1 MSEKTGAPHIVADKG
16 HPISWVLPK
25 GAISRFGHGSV
36 MAMAV
41 SPDGT
46 YLAAAT
52 KIGLWWYELATMQ
65 PVALW
70 ERERGMLGAITISLD
85 GRLAATGN
93 WDGVIKVWDI
103 QRSTCITKIVRPGLK
118 EPVRRATPIRSLAF
132 SPDNQ
137 HLAATGYSCEIVY
150 TWDPR
155 TGTPLATFHEPQ
167 RETRSSSPSLP
178 RPVVFSPD
186 GRLLAC
192 TAAGTTDGADVVLV
206 WDVVSGE
213 RIACLTEQPR
223 FVRSLCFSPCGQTL
237 AIGSDK
243 GTVQV
248 WNVKTW
254 EQQRVYQNYDGTAR
268 MSVCYSQEGVL
279 HALELENDLE
289 SGTVVVWDV
298 ERHEKRYTYVE
309 KEWETETALFS
320 SSSHFVVAGE
330 KEWAVWSP
338 GDTNP
343 RKLPYLHVNGTPNSI
358 AFSQDGKKLAAGR
371 YGSTLFWNIAN
382 PMQPPTFFKISDD
395 PQDVFVSTSEK
406 IHLTAFAYDEN
417 SVKITVQ
424 IGETDENTTSMTLT
438 LPDPETEV
446 TAAAH
451 APLRHLIACG
461 DSKGRLHVWDMRS
474 GDVRCVLTH
483 SLPLCFHTQTPLE
496 GKWDD
501 DKIDRLIFSQDGK
514 HLVSIPSSSGTMA
527 NLWDIDTGKEIP
539 EFRVN
544 SFSTVAF
551 SPCGHKIACG
561 MGNQIRLWDVNRCRT
576 LWTLPHGPYL
586 RALAFSPCG
595 KYLAS
600 GVWWN
605 PSVETEKVPIR
616 LWEVATGENIATFW
630 GHPTDIQDLAFSP
643 DGTLLASGSFDSTI
657 LLWDLKSVQSLVIN
671 GENCDKSL

>member
-1 MSEKTGAPHIVADKG
+1 MPEKTGSTPIVADKG
-16 HPISWVLPK
+16 HPMSWALPD

-41 SPDGT
+41 SPDGA

-52 KIGLWWYELATMQ
+52 KIGLWWYDLATMQ

-70 ERERGMLGAITISLD
+70 EKERGMLGAIAISPD

-103 QRSTCITKIVRPGLK
+103 QRNVCITKIVRPGVK
-118 EPVRRATPIRSLAF
+118 NPHPGTAIQSLAF

-137 HLAATGYSCEIVY
+137 HLAATGSRCEIVY

-155 TGTPLATFHEPQ
+155 TGTPLATFHDPQ
-167 RETRSSSPSLP
+167 RETRSSYPSLP
-178 RPVVFSPD
+178 RPVAFSPD
-186 GRLLAC
+186 SRLLAC
-192 TAAGTTDGADVVLV
+192 TAPAGTTDGPDVVLV
-206 WDVVSGE
+206 WDVVTGE
-213 RIACLTEQPR
+213 RIACLTEQPS

-254 EQQRVYQNYDGTAR
+254 EQQRVYQNYDGTSR

-279 HALELENDLE
+279 HTLENTLE

-309 KEWETETALFS
+309 KEWEIEKALFS
-320 SSSHFVVAGE
+320 SSSHFVVAGA
-330 KEWAVWSP
+330 KGWAVWSP

-343 RKLPYLHVNGTPNSI
+343 RKLPHLHVGVPNSV
-358 AFSQDGKKLAAGR
+358 AFSQDGKKVVAGG
-371 YGSTLFWNIAN
+371 YGSTLFWDIAN
-382 PMQPPTFFKISDD
+382 PMQPPTFFKISDA
-395 PQDVFVSTSEK
+395 PQAVSVSTSEK
-406 IHLTAFAYDEN
+406 IHSTAFAYDEN
-417 SVKITVQ
+417 TVKITVK
-424 IGETDENTTSMTLT
+424 IGEADENTTPMTLT
-438 LPDPETEV
+438 LPDPEAVV

-451 APLRHLIACG
+451 APLRNLIACA
-461 DSKGRLHVWDMRS
+461 DSKGHLYVWDMRS

-483 SLPLCFHTQTPLE
+483 TLPLE
-496 GKWDD
+496 GNWDD
-501 DKIDRLIFSQDGK
+501 DHNRISRLIFSQDGK
-514 HLVSIPSSSGTMA
+514 HLVSVPSSFGTMA
-527 NLWDIDTGKEIP
+527 NLWDIDTGKENP

-544 SFSTVAF
+544 HVFTVAF
-551 SPCGHKIACG
+551 SPCGHKIACS
-561 MGNQIRLWDVNRCRT
+561 MGNQIRLWDINSCRT
-576 LWTLPHGPYL
+576 FWTLPHDPNL

-605 PSVETEKVPIR
+605 RGVETEKVPIR

-630 GHPTDIQDLAFSP
+630 GHPTDVQDLAFSP
-643 DGTLLASGSFDSTI
+643 DGTLLASGSFDGTI
-657 LLWDLKSVQSLVIN
+657 LLWDLKSVMGS
-671 GENCDKSL
+671 

>member
-1 MSEKTGAPHIVADKG
+1 MSEKTGATSIVADKG
-16 HPISWVLPK
+16 HPMSWALPE
-25 GAISRFGHGSV
+25 GAISRFGHGAV

-41 SPDGT
+41 SPDGA

-70 ERERGMLGAITISLD
+70 EKERGMLGAIAISPD

-103 QRSTCITKIVRPGLK
+103 QRSTCITKIVRPGVK
-118 EPVRRATPIRSLAF
+118 KPHPGTAIQSLAF

-137 HLAATGYSCEIVY
+137 HLAATGSRCEIVY

-155 TGTPLATFHEPQ
+155 TGTPLATFHDPQ
-167 RETRSSSPSLP
+167 RETRSLYPSLR
-178 RPVVFSPD
+178 RPVAFSPD
-186 GRLLAC
+186 SRLLAC
-192 TAAGTTDGADVVLV
+192 TAPAGTTDGPDVVLV
-206 WDVVSGE
+206 WDVVTGD
-213 RIACLTEQPR
+213 RIACLTEQPS

-254 EQQRVYQNYDGTAR
+254 EQQRVYQNYDATAR

-279 HALELENDLE
+279 HATENTPE
-289 SGTVVVWDV
+289 SGTASVWDV

-309 KEWETETALFS
+309 KEWEIKKALFS
-320 SSSHFVVAGE
+320 SSSHFVVAGT

-338 GDTNP
+338 GDTTP
-343 RKLPYLHVNGTPNSI
+343 RKLPHLHVSFPSSV
-358 AFSQDGKKLAAGR
+358 AFSQDGKKVAAGR
-371 YGSTLFWNIAN
+371 YGSTLFWDIAN
-382 PMQPPTFFKISDD
+382 PMQPPTFFKTSDD
-395 PQDVFVSTSEK
+395 ARAFSVPPSEK
-406 IHLTAFAYDEN
+406 IHSTAFAYDEN
-417 SVKITVQ
+417 SVKITVK
-424 IGETDENTTSMTLT
+424 IGETDENTSPLTFT
-438 LPDPETEV
+438 LPDPEAMV

-451 APLRHLIACG
+451 APLRNLIACA
-461 DSKGRLHVWDMRS
+461 DSKGHLYVWDMKS
-474 GDVRCVLTH
+474 GDVRWVFTH
-483 SLPLCFHTQTPLE
+483 SPPLCFHTQTPLE

-501 DKIDRLIFSQDGK
+501 DKISRLIFSHDGK

-544 SFSTVAF
+544 HVYTVAF

-561 MGNQIRLWDVNRCRT
+561 MGNKIRLWDVNSCRT
-576 LWTLPHGPYL
+576 FWTLPHDPYP

-600 GVWWN
+600 GLWWN
-605 PSVETEKVPIR
+605 RGVETEKVPIC
-616 LWEVATGENIATFW
+616 LWEVASGENIATFW

-643 DGTLLASGSFDSTI
+643 DGTLLASGSFDGTI
-657 LLWDLKSVQSLVIN
+657 LLWDLKSVMGS
-671 GENCDKSL
+671 

>member
-1 MSEKTGAPHIVADKG
+1 MSKKTGFTSIVADKG
-16 HPISWVLPK
+16 HPMSWVLPD
-25 GAISRFGHGSV
+25 GAISRFGRGYVH
-36 MAMAV
+36 AMAV

-70 ERERGMLGAITISLD
+70 DRERGMLGAIAISHD

-103 QRSTCITKIVRPGLK
+103 QRSTCITKIMRPGLK
-118 EPVRRATPIRSLAF
+118 EPVPRTTAIRSLAF

-137 HLAATGYSCEIVY
+137 HLAATGFRCEIVY
-150 TWDPR
+150 TWNPR
-155 TGTPLATFHEPQ
+155 TGTPLATFHEPE

-186 GRLLAC
+186 SRLLAY
-192 TAAGTTDGADVVLV
+192 TAAGTTDGSDVVLV
-206 WDVVSGE
+206 WDVVTGE

-254 EQQRVYQNYDGTAR
+254 EQQRVYQNYDATAR

-279 HALELENDLE
+279 HATENTLE
-289 SGTVVVWDV
+289 SGTVVLWDV

-309 KEWETETALFS
+309 KEWETEKALFS
-320 SSSHFVVAGE
+320 SSSHFVVAGG
-330 KEWAVWSP
+330 KEWAIWSP

-358 AFSQDGKKLAAGR
+358 AFSQDGKKVAAGK
-371 YGSTLFWNIAN
+371 YGSTLFWDIAN

-395 PQDVFVSTSEK
+395 PQDVFVFISEK

-417 SVKITVQ
+417 SVKITVK
-424 IGETDENTTSMTLT
+424 IGETDENTTPMTLT
-438 LPDPETEV
+438 LPDPEAVV

-461 DSKGRLHVWDMRS
+461 DNKGRLYVWDMRS
-474 GDVRCVLTH
+474 GDVRWVLTH
-483 SLPLCFHTQTPLE
+483 SLPLE
-496 GKWDD
+496 GNWDD
-501 DKIDRLIFSQDGK
+501 DHNRISHLIFSHDGK
-514 HLVSIPSSSGTMA
+514 HLVSVPSSSGTMA

-539 EFRVN
+539 DFRDNPVDA
-544 SFSTVAF
+544 VAF
-551 SPCGHKIACG
+551 SPCGDKIACC
-561 MGNQIRLWDVNRCRT
+561 MEKKIRLWDVNSCRT
-576 LWTLPHGPYL
+576 LWTLPHDVYPN
-586 RALAFSPCG
+586 ALAFSPCG

-600 GVWWN
+600 GLWWN
-605 PSVETEKVPIR
+605 PSVETEKVPIH
-616 LWEVATGENIATFW
+616 LWEVASGENIATFW

-643 DGTLLASGSFDSTI
+643 DGTLLASGSFDGTI
-657 LLWDLKSVQSLVIN
+657 LLWDVKSAIDS
-671 GENCDKSL
+671 

>member
-1 MSEKTGAPHIVADKG
+1 MPEKTEATPIAADKG
-16 HPISWVLPK
+16 HPMNWALPD

-70 ERERGMLGAITISLD
+70 DRERGMLGAIAISHD

-93 WDGVIKVWDI
+93 WDGVIKVWDL
-103 QRSTCITKIVRPGLK
+103 QRSTCITKIVRPGVK
-118 EPVRRATPIRSLAF
+118 NPHHGTAIQSLAF

-137 HLAATGYSCEIVY
+137 HLAATGMRCEIVY

-167 RETRSSSPSLP
+167 RETRSLYPTLT
-178 RPVVFSPD
+178 RPVAFSPD
-186 GRLLAC
+186 SRLLAC
-192 TAAGTTDGADVVLV
+192 TAPAGATDGPDVVLV

-213 RIACLTEQPR
+213 RIACLTEQQR

-237 AIGSDK
+237 AIGGYK

-254 EQQRVYQNYDGTAR
+254 EQQRVYQNYDGASR
-268 MSVCYSQEGVL
+268 MRVCYSQEGVL
-279 HALELENDLE
+279 HALENTLE

-309 KEWETETALFS
+309 KEWEIEAALFS

-338 GDTNP
+338 GDTIP
-343 RKLPYLHVNGTPNSI
+343 RKLPHSHVYTPNSV
-358 AFSQDGKKLAAGR
+358 AFSQDGKKVAAGG
-371 YGSTLFWNIAN
+371 YGSTLFWDIAN
-382 PMQPPTFFKISDD
+382 PMQPPTFLKISDD
-395 PQDVFVSTSEK
+395 PQAVSVFTSEK
-406 IHLTAFAYDEN
+406 IHSTAFAYDEN
-417 SVKITVQ
+417 SVKMTVK

-438 LPDPETEV
+438 LPDPEAVV

-451 APLRHLIACG
+451 APLRHLIAG
-461 DSKGRLHVWDMRS
+461 ADSKGRLYLWNMRS
-474 GDVRCVLTH
+474 GAITH
-483 SLPLCFHTQTPLE
+483 TLLLE
-496 GKWDD
+496 GDWDD
-501 DKIDRLIFSQDGK
+501 AHINRLIFSQEGK
-514 HLVSIPSSSGTMA
+514 HLVSVPNSSNTMA

-539 EFRVN
+539 EFRVDRVD
-544 SFSTVAF
+544 TVAF

-561 MGNQIRLWDVNRCRT
+561 MATEIRLWDVNNCRT
-576 LWTLPHGPYL
+576 LLTLPHAPTNGNP

-595 KYLAS
+595 QYLAS

-605 PSVETEKVPIR
+605 RSVATEKVPIR

-630 GHPTDIQDLAFSP
+630 GHPTDVQDLAFSP
-643 DGTLLASGSFDSTI
+643 DGTLLASGSFDGTI
-657 LLWDLKSVQSLVIN
+657 LLWDVKSVIDS
-671 GENCDKSL
+671 

>member
-1 MSEKTGAPHIVADKG
+1 MSEKTGPTPIVADKG
-16 HPISWVLPK
+16 HPMSWALPD
-25 GAISRFGHGSV
+25 GAISRFGRGTV

-41 SPDGT
+41 SPDGA

-52 KIGLWWYELATMQ
+52 KNGLWWYELATMQ
-65 PVALW
+65 PIALW

-118 EPVRRATPIRSLAF
+118 EPVPRTTAIQSLAF

-137 HLAATGYSCEIVY
+137 HLAATGSRCEIVY

-155 TGTPLATFHEPQ
+155 TGTPLATFHDPQ
-167 RETRSSSPSLP
+167 RETRSSYPSLP
-178 RPVVFSPD
+178 RPVAFSPD
-186 GRLLAC
+186 SRLLAC
-192 TAAGTTDGADVVLV
+192 TAPAGTTDGPDVVLV
-206 WDVVSGE
+206 WDVVTGE
-213 RIACLTEQPR
+213 RIACLTEQPS

-248 WNVKTW
+248 WNVNTW
-254 EQQRVYQNYDGTAR
+254 EQQRVYQNYDGTSR

-279 HALELENDLE
+279 QTLENALEKN
-289 SGTVVVWDV
+289 TVVVWDV

-309 KEWETETALFS
+309 KEWEIEEALFS
-320 SSSHFVVAGE
+320 SSSHFVVAGG

-343 RKLPYLHVNGTPNSI
+343 RKLPYLHVNGTPNSV
-358 AFSQDGKKLAAGR
+358 AFSQDGKKVAAGG
-371 YGSTLFWNIAN
+371 YGSTLFWDIAN

-395 PQDVFVSTSEK
+395 PQAVSVFISEK
-406 IHLTAFAYDEN
+406 IHSTAFAYDEN
-417 SVKITVQ
+417 TVKITVK
-424 IGETDENTTSMTLT
+424 IGETDENTTPMTLT
-438 LPDPETEV
+438 LPDPEAVV

-451 APLRHLIACG
+451 APLRNLIACA
-461 DSKGRLHVWDMRS
+461 DSKGCLYVWDMRS
-474 GDVRCVLTH
+474 GDITH
-483 SLPLCFHTQTPLE
+483 TLPLE
-496 GKWDD
+496 GDWDD
-501 DKIDRLIFSQDGK
+501 AHINRLIFSQDGK
-514 HLVSIPSSSGTMA
+514 HLVSVPNSSNTMA

-544 SFSTVAF
+544 HFSTVAF

-561 MGNQIRLWDVNRCRT
+561 MGNQIRLWDVNSCRT
-576 LWTLPHGPYL
+576 FWTLPHDPYL

-605 PSVETEKVPIR
+605 RSVETEKVPIR

-630 GHPTDIQDLAFSP
+630 GHPTDVQDLAFSP
-643 DGTLLASGSFDSTI
+643 DGTLLASGSFDGTI
-657 LLWDLKSVQSLVIN
+657 LLWDLKSVMGS
-671 GENCDKSL
+671 

>member
-1 MSEKTGAPHIVADKG
+1 MSEKTGATSIVADKG
-16 HPISWVLPK
+16 HPMSWALPD
-25 GAISRFGHGSV
+25 GAISRFGHGAV

-41 SPDGT
+41 SPDGA

-70 ERERGMLGAITISLD
+70 EKERGMLSAITISLD

-103 QRSTCITKIVRPGLK
+103 QRSACITKIVRPGVK
-118 EPVRRATPIRSLAF
+118 KPHSGTAIQSLAF

-137 HLAATGYSCEIVY
+137 HLAATGSRCEIVY
-150 TWDPR
+150 TWNPR
-155 TGTPLATFHEPQ
+155 TGTPLATFHDTQ
-167 RETRSSSPSLP
+167 RETRSLYPTLT
-178 RPVVFSPD
+178 RPVAFSPD
-186 GRLLAC
+186 SRLLAC
-192 TAAGTTDGADVVLV
+192 TAPAGTTDGPDVVLA
-206 WDVVSGE
+206 WDVVSGD

-237 AIGSDK
+237 AIGGDK

-248 WNVKTW
+248 WNVNTW

-279 HALELENDLE
+279 HATENTPE
-289 SGTVVVWDV
+289 SGTASVWDV

-309 KEWETETALFS
+309 KEWEIKKALFS
-320 SSSHFVVAGE
+320 SSSHFVVAGT

-338 GDTNP
+338 GDTTP
-343 RKLPYLHVNGTPNSI
+343 RKLPHLHVSFPSSV
-358 AFSQDGKKLAAGR
+358 AFSQDGKKVAAGR
-371 YGSTLFWNIAN
+371 YGSTLFWDIAN

-395 PQDVFVSTSEK
+395 ARAFSVSTSEK
-406 IHLTAFAYDEN
+406 IHSTAFAYDEN
-417 SVKITVQ
+417 TVKITVK
-424 IGETDENTTSMTLT
+424 IGETDENTSPLTFT
-438 LPDPETEV
+438 LPDPKAMV

-451 APLRHLIACG
+451 APLRNLIACA
-461 DSKGRLHVWDMRS
+461 DSKGRLYVWDMKS

-483 SLPLCFHTQTPLE
+483 SPPLCFHTQTPLE
-496 GKWDD
+496 RKWDD
-501 DKIDRLIFSQDGK
+501 DKISRLIFSHDGK

-544 SFSTVAF
+544 CVYTVAF

-561 MGNQIRLWDVNRCRT
+561 RQGEIRLWDVNSCRT
-576 LWTLPHGPYL
+576 LWTLPHDPYP

-600 GVWWN
+600 GLWWN
-605 PSVETEKVPIR
+605 RGVETEKVPIR
-616 LWEVATGENIATFW
+616 LWEVASGENIATFW
-630 GHPTDIQDLAFSP
+630 GHPTDVQDLAFSP
-643 DGTLLASGSFDSTI
+643 DGTLLASGSFDGTI
-657 LLWDLKSVQSLVIN
+657 LLWDLKSVIGS
-671 GENCDKSL
+671 

>member
-1 MSEKTGAPHIVADKG
+1 MSKKIGSTPIVADKG
-16 HPISWVLPK
+16 HPMSWILPE
-25 GAISRFGHGSV
+25 GAISRFGHGPV

-41 SPDGT
+41 SPDGA

-52 KIGLWWYELATMQ
+52 KIGLWWYELTTMQ

-70 ERERGMLGAITISLD
+70 ETERGMLSAITISPD

-93 WDGVIKVWDI
+93 WDSVIKVWDI
-103 QRSTCITKIVRPGLK
+103 QRSVCITEIVRPVK
-118 EPVRRATPIRSLAF
+118 KVRPPYGTGIRFLAF

-137 HLAATGYSCEIVY
+137 HLAATGIRDEVVY
-150 TWDPR
+150 TWNPR
-155 TGTPLATFHEPQ
+155 TGTPLTTFHDPQ
-167 RETRSSSPSLP
+167 RESHNRSQTLP
-178 RPVVFSPD
+178 VAFSPD
-186 GRLLAC
+186 SRLLAC
-192 TAAGTTDGADVVLV
+192 TAPAGTTDDPDVVLV
-206 WDVVSGE
+206 WNVVSGE
-213 RIACLTEQPR
+213 CIACLTEQPS

-237 AIGSDK
+237 AIGSYK
-243 GTVQV
+243 GTVHV

-279 HALELENDLE
+279 HTLEN
-289 SGTVVVWDV
+289 SRKKNTVAVWDV

-309 KEWETETALFS
+309 KESEIEEALFS
-320 SSSHFVVAGE
+320 SSSHFVVAGG
-330 KEWAVWSP
+330 KEWAVGAP

-343 RKLPYLHVNGTPNSI
+343 RKLPYLHVNGTPNSV
-358 AFSQDGKKLAAGR
+358 AFTQDGKKVAAGK
-371 YGSTLFWNIAN
+371 YGSTLFWDIAN

-395 PQDVFVSTSEK
+395 AQAVSVFTSEK
-406 IHLTAFAYDEN
+406 IHSTAFAYDEN
-417 SVKITVQ
+417 SVKITVK
-424 IGETDENTTSMTLT
+424 IGETDENTTPMTLT
-438 LPDPETEV
+438 LPDPEAVV

-451 APLRHLIACG
+451 APLRHLIACA
-461 DSKGRLHVWDMRS
+461 DSKGHLYVWNMRS

-483 SLPLCFHTQTPLE
+483 TLPLCVHTHTPLE

-501 DKIDRLIFSQDGK
+501 DKISRLIFSQDGK
-514 HLVSIPSSSGTMA
+514 YLVSIPSSSGTMA

-544 SFSTVAF
+544 RVYTVAF
-551 SPCGHKIACG
+551 SPCGHKIACSL
-561 MGNQIRLWDVNRCRT
+561 GNEIRLWDVNSCRT
-576 LWTLPHGPYL
+576 AWTLPHDPNL

-600 GVWWN
+600 GLWWN

-630 GHPTDIQDLAFSP
+630 GHPTDVQDLDFSP
-643 DGTLLASGSFDSTI
+643 DGTLLASGSFDGTI
-657 LLWDLKSVQSLVIN
+657 LLWDLKSVM
-671 GENCDKSL
+671 G

>member
-1 MSEKTGAPHIVADKG
+1 MSEKTGSTPIVADKG
-16 HPISWVLPK
+16 HPMSWALPD
-25 GAISRFGHGSV
+25 GAISRFGRGTV

-41 SPDGT
+41 SPDGA

-70 ERERGMLGAITISLD
+70 ETERGMLGAITISLD

-118 EPVRRATPIRSLAF
+118 KPVPRTTAIKSLAF

-137 HLAATGYSCEIVY
+137 HLAATGSRCEIVY

-155 TGTPLATFHEPQ
+155 TGTPLATFHDPQ
-167 RETRSSSPSLP
+167 RETRSSYPSLP
-178 RPVVFSPD
+178 RPVAFSPD
-186 GRLLAC
+186 SRLLAC
-192 TAAGTTDGADVVLV
+192 TAPAGTTDGPDVVLV
-206 WDVVSGE
+206 WDVVTGE
-213 RIACLTEQPR
+213 RIACLTEQPS

-243 GTVQV
+243 GTVHV
-248 WNVKTW
+248 WNVNTW
-254 EQQRVYQNYDGTAR
+254 EQQRVYQNYDGTSR

-279 HALELENDLE
+279 QTLENALE

-309 KEWETETALFS
+309 KEWEIDKALFS
-320 SSSHFVVAGE
+320 SSSHFVVAGG

-338 GDTNP
+338 GDTKP
-343 RKLPYLHVNGTPNSI
+343 RKLPHLHVGFPNSV
-358 AFSQDGKKLAAGR
+358 AFSQDGKKVAAGFVR
-371 YGSTLFWNIAN
+371 YGSTLLWDIAN

-395 PQDVFVSTSEK
+395 ARAVSVSTSEK
-406 IHLTAFAYDEN
+406 IHSTAFAYDEN
-417 SVKITVQ
+417 TVKITVK
-424 IGETDENTTSMTLT
+424 IGEADENTTPMTFT
-438 LPDPETEV
+438 LPDPEAVV

-461 DSKGRLHVWDMRS
+461 DSKGHLYVWDMRS

-483 SLPLCFHTQTPLE
+483 SLPLE
-496 GKWDD
+496 GNWDD
-501 DKIDRLIFSQDGK
+501 DHNRISRLIFSHDGK
-514 HLVSIPSSSGTMA
+514 HLVSVPGSSGTMA
-527 NLWDIDTGKEIP
+527 NLWDIDTGKENP

-544 SFSTVAF
+544 RVYTVAF

-561 MGNQIRLWDVNRCRT
+561 MATEIRLWDVNNCRT
-576 LWTLPHGPYL
+576 LLTLPHAPTNGNP

-595 KYLAS
+595 QYLAS
-600 GVWWN
+600 GAWWN
-605 PSVETEKVPIR
+605 RGVETEKVPIR

-630 GHPTDIQDLAFSP
+630 GHPTDVQDLAFSP
-643 DGTLLASGSFDSTI
+643 DGTLLASGSFDGTI
-657 LLWDLKSVQSLVIN
+657 LLWDLKSVMGS
-671 GENCDKSL
+671 

>member
-1 MSEKTGAPHIVADKG
+1 MPEKTESTSIVADKG
-16 HPISWVLPK
+16 HPMSWALPE
-25 GAISRFGHGSV
+25 GAISRFGQGHV

-46 YLAAAT
+46 SLAVAT

-70 ERERGMLGAITISLD
+70 EKERGMLGAVAISHD
-85 GRLAATGN
+85 GRFAATGN

-103 QRSTCITKIVRPGLK
+103 QRSVCITKIVRPGVK
-118 EPVRRATPIRSLAF
+118 NPHHGTAIQSLAF

-137 HLAATGYSCEIVY
+137 HLAATGSRCEIVY
-150 TWDPR
+150 TWNPR

-167 RETRSSSPSLP
+167 RETRSLYPSLP
-178 RPVVFSPD
+178 RPVAFSPD
-186 GRLLAC
+186 SRLLAC
-192 TAAGTTDGADVVLV
+192 TAPAGTTDGPDVVLV
-206 WDVVSGE
+206 WDVGTGE
-213 RIACLTEQPR
+213 RIACLTEQPS

-237 AIGSDK
+237 AIGGHK

-254 EQQRVYQNYDGTAR
+254 EQQRVYQNYDGTSR
-268 MSVCYSQEGVL
+268 MSVSYSQEGVL
-279 HALELENDLE
+279 HALEDTLE
-289 SGTVVVWDV
+289 SGTAVVWDV

-309 KEWETETALFS
+309 KEGDLEIQNALFS
-320 SSSHFVVAGE
+320 SSSHFVVAGL

-338 GDTNP
+338 GDTKP
-343 RKLPYLHVNGTPNSI
+343 RKLPQLHIEAFPNSI
-358 AFSQDGKKLAAGR
+358 AFSQDGKKVAAGFV
-371 YGSTLFWNIAN
+371 GCESTLFWDIAN
-382 PMQPPTFFKISDD
+382 PMQPPAFFKISDD
-395 PQDVFVSTSEK
+395 LQALSVFTSEK
-406 IHLTAFAYDEN
+406 IHATAFAYDEN
-417 SVKITVQ
+417 AVKITVK
-424 IGETDENTTSMTLT
+424 IGESDENTTPLTFT
-438 LPDPETEV
+438 LPDPEAVV

-461 DSKGRLHVWDMRS
+461 DSKGHLSVWDMRS

-483 SLPLCFHTQTPLE
+483 SLRLE
-496 GKWDD
+496 GNWDD
-501 DKIDRLIFSQDGK
+501 NHNRISRLIFSHDGK

-544 SFSTVAF
+544 RVDTVAF

-561 MGNQIRLWDVNRCRT
+561 MPTEIQLWNVNSCRT
-576 LWTLPHGPYL
+576 FLILPHAPLNGNP
-586 RALAFSPCG
+586 RALAFSSCG

-600 GVWWN
+600 GAWWN
-605 PSVETEKVPIR
+605 RGVETEKVPIR

-630 GHPTDIQDLAFSP
+630 GHPTDVQDLAFSP
-643 DGTLLASGSFDSTI
+643 DSTLLASGSFDGTI
-657 LLWDLKSVQSLVIN
+657 LLWDLKTVTDS
-671 GENCDKSL
+671 

>member
-1 MSEKTGAPHIVADKG
+1 MSEKTGATHIVADKG
-16 HPISWVLPK
+16 HPMRWVLPE
-25 GAISRFGHGSV
+25 GAMSRFGHGSV
-36 MAMAV
+36 MAIAV
-41 SPDGT
+41 SPDGA

-70 ERERGMLGAITISLD
+70 ETERGMLGAIAISHD

-93 WDGVIKVWDI
+93 WDGVIKVWDL

-118 EPVRRATPIRSLAF
+118 APVPRTTPIRSLAF

-137 HLAATGYSCEIVY
+137 HLAATGFSCEIVY
-150 TWDPR
+150 TWNPR
-155 TGTPLATFHEPQ
+155 TGTPLATFYEPE
-167 RETRSSSPSLP
+167 RETRSASPSLP

-186 GRLLAC
+186 SRLLAC
-192 TAAGTTDGADVVLV
+192 TAAGTTDGSDVVLV
-206 WDVVSGE
+206 WDVVTGE

-254 EQQRVYQNYDGTAR
+254 EQQRVYQNYDATAR

-279 HALELENDLE
+279 HTLENVLE
-289 SGTVVVWDV
+289 RNTVVVWDV
-298 ERHEKRYTYVE
+298 ERHEKRYMYVE
-309 KEWETETALFS
+309 KEWEIEEALFS
-320 SSSHFVVAGE
+320 SSSHFVVAGG
-330 KEWAVWSP
+330 KEWAIWSP

-343 RKLPYLHVNGTPNSI
+343 RKLPYLHVNGTPNSV
-358 AFSQDGKKLAAGR
+358 AFSQDGKKLVAGK

-395 PQDVFVSTSEK
+395 PQAVSVFTSEK
-406 IHLTAFAYDEN
+406 IHSTAFAYDEN
-417 SVKITVQ
+417 SVKITVK

-438 LPDPETEV
+438 LPDPEAVV

-451 APLRHLIACG
+451 APLRNLIACA
-461 DSKGRLHVWDMRS
+461 DSKGCLYVWDMRS
-474 GDVRCVLTH
+474 GDITH
-483 SLPLCFHTQTPLE
+483 TLPLE
-496 GKWDD
+496 GDWDD
-501 DKIDRLIFSQDGK
+501 VYIYRLIFSQDGK
-514 HLVSIPSSSGTMA
+514 YLVSRPNSYGMMA
-527 NLWDIDTGKEIP
+527 TLWDIDTGKEIP
-539 EFRVN
+539 GFRDK
-544 SFSTVAF
+544 SICAVAF
-551 SPCGHKIACG
+551 SPCGHKIACSL
-561 MGNQIRLWDVNRCRT
+561 GNKIRLWDVNSCRT
-576 LWTLPHGPYL
+576 LWNLPHDPYL

-600 GVWWN
+600 GLWWN

-630 GHPTDIQDLAFSP
+630 GHPTDVQDLAFSP
-643 DGTLLASGSFDSTI
+643 DGTLLASGSFDGTI
-657 LLWDLKSVQSLVIN
+657 LLWDLKSVMGS
-671 GENCDKSL
+671 

>member
-1 MSEKTGAPHIVADKG
+1 MSEKTESTPIAADKG
-16 HPISWVLPK
+16 HPMRWVLPE

-41 SPDGT
+41 SPDGA

-70 ERERGMLGAITISLD
+70 ERERGMLGAIAISPD

-103 QRSTCITKIVRPGLK
+103 QRSTCITEIVRPGVK
-118 EPVRRATPIRSLAF
+118 EPGPQTTAIRSLTF

-137 HLAATGYSCEIVY
+137 HLAATGSRCEVVY

-155 TGTPLATFHEPQ
+155 TGTPLATFHDPE
-167 RETRSSSPSLP
+167 RETRSAYPTLP
-178 RPVVFSPD
+178 RPVAFSPD
-186 GRLLAC
+186 SRLLAC
-192 TAAGTTDGADVVLV
+192 PAPAGTTDGSDVVLV
-206 WDVVSGE
+206 WDVVTGE
-213 RIACLTEQPR
+213 RIACLTEQPS

-254 EQQRVYQNYDGTAR
+254 KQQRVYQNYDATAR

-279 HALELENDLE
+279 HTLENVLE
-289 SGTVVVWDV
+289 RNTVVVWDV

-309 KEWETETALFS
+309 KEWGIDEALFS
-320 SSSHFVVAGE
+320 SSSHFVVAGG

-338 GDTNP
+338 GDTKP
-343 RKLPYLHVNGTPNSI
+343 RKVPHSHIGFPSSVV
-358 AFSQDGKKLAAGR
+358 FSQDGKKVAAGSVR
-371 YGSTLFWNIAN
+371 YGSTLLWDIAN

-395 PQDVFVSTSEK
+395 PQAVSVFTSEK
-406 IHLTAFAYDEN
+406 IHSTAFAYDEN
-417 SVKITVQ
+417 TTKITVK

-438 LPDPETEV
+438 LPDPEAVV

-451 APLRHLIACG
+451 TPLRNLIACG
-461 DSKGRLHVWDMRS
+461 DSKGRLYVWDMRT

-483 SLPLCFHTQTPLE
+483 SLPLE
-496 GKWDD
+496 GNWDD
-501 DKIDRLIFSQDGK
+501 DYNHISLLIFSHDGK
-514 HLVSIPSSSGTMA
+514 HLVSVPSSSGTMA
-527 NLWDIDTGKEIP
+527 NLWDIDTGKEIHG
-539 EFRVN
+539 FRDKPVD
-544 SFSTVAF
+544 TVAF
-551 SPCGHKIACG
+551 SPCGHKIACC
-561 MGNQIRLWDVNRCRT
+561 MVKKIRLWDIDSCRT
-576 LWTLPHGPYL
+576 FLTLPHDSYPN
-586 RALAFSPCG
+586 ALTFSPCG

-600 GVWWN
+600 GLWWN
-605 PSVETEKVPIR
+605 PSVKTEKVPIR

-630 GHPTDIQDLAFSP
+630 GHPTDVQDLAFSP
-643 DGTLLASGSFDSTI
+643 DSTLLASGSFDGTI
-657 LLWDLKSVQSLVIN
+657 LLWDLKSVMGS
-671 GENCDKSL
+671 